1 MFPSRTPMPLTL
13 KENRELQIAGQGHSL
28 DLFRTLAHYIYLAKK
43 LPGFDA
49 DYVWSL
55 RVALI
60 GLCKRL
66 YINVNLTCYV
76 NGHKPSTYRNYE
88 KVKQSN

>member
-1 MFPSRTPMPLTL
+1 MPLTL

-66 YINVNLTCYV
+66 YIIDVIGCLILLRCCEWLIFGV
-76 NGHKPSTYRNYE
+76 
-88 KVKQSN
+88 QCQ